1 MVKLFMSASGSEA
14 GLCRRRRRFLTVG
27 TLGLLGLNLPDWLSI
42 RSRALARDKQGVDCA
57 VIQIILGGGP
67 SQLDTYDP
75 KPDAPDEFRGEF
87 GSIATTVSGVRVSE
101 MLPLQA
107 GVMDKLA
114 LIRSLHHT
122 SADHAAGSHWVMTG
136 HEPVEANPRVNDRP
150 STGSV
155 VARLRGAHGAGI
167 PAYVTIPRSPA
178 FSQAAYLGPGF
189 SPFSLDGDPLANPRL
204 RNLDP
209 AAEISLERLSD
220 RRALLEKLDRI
231 NRQRDI
237 SGAMEGMDQF
247 TAEAYAMTTGPRAR
261 RAFDL
266 TLEDARLRDQY
277 GRTRIG
283 QGCLLARRL
292 VEAGVAFVTINE
304 DGWDHHREVFA
315 SCRKAL
321 PPLDAAVAALVND
334 LHSRGLDQRVL
345 VLVWGE
351 FGRTPRVNGNG
362 GRDHWPNAFTALLAG
377 GGLKTGQ
384 VIGASGR
391 NGEAPSERPLRP
403 EDIIRT
409 LYAFLGIDPLQE
421 FNNAAGRPLAILS
434 QGQAIAELF

>member
-1 MVKLFMSASGSEA
+1 MLNLFLKGSETEA
-14 GLCRRRRRFLTVG
+14 GVSRRRFLRVG
-27 TLGLLGLNLPDWLSI
+27 TLGLFGLNLPDWMSI
-42 RSRALARDKQGVDCA
+42 NSQARARDKPALDCS

-75 KPDAPDEFRGEF
+75 KPDAQVEFRGEF
-87 GSIATTVSGVRVSE
+87 SSIATNVSGVRLSE
-101 MLPLQA
+101 MLPRQA
-107 GVMDKLA
+107 RIMDKLT

-122 SADHAAGSHWVMTG
+122 SADHAAGSHWMMTG
-136 HEPVEANPRVNDRP
+136 HEAVEANPRVNDRP

-155 VARLRGAHGAGI
+155 ASRLRGANVAGI
-167 PAYVTIPRSPA
+167 PAYVTIPHSPA

-189 SPFSLDGDPLANPRL
+189 GPFSLDGDPQANPRL
-204 RNLDP
+204 RTLDLH
-209 AAEISLERLSD
+209 AEISLEHLGDRLT
-220 RRALLEKLDRI
+220 LLKKLDSI

-247 TAEAYAMTTGPRAR
+247 TAEAYAMITGPRAR

-266 TLEDARLRDQY
+266 TLEDAKLRDQY
-277 GRTRIG
+277 GRSRIG

-292 VEAGVAFVTINE
+292 VEAGVTFVTINE
-304 DGWDHHREVFA
+304 DGWDHHRQVFS
-315 SCRKAL
+315 SCRKVL
-321 PPLDAAVAALVND
+321 PPLDVALAALVND
-334 LHSRGLDQRVL
+334 LHSRGLDKRVL

-391 NGEAPSERPLRP
+391 NGEAPTERPLRP
-403 EDIIRT
+403 EDVIRT
-409 LYAFLGIDPLQE
+409 LYAFLGIDPLHE
-421 FNNAAGRPLAILS
+421 FNNAAGRPLAVLS